1 MAVRSCG
8 FGASGPA
15 TSYDAA
21 PSANPAHINAAAA
34 AVRER
39 ISFLFIPIAFGHKPF
54 CWAMSV
60 SAPYILRSFGFSIL
74 PVGLRGTSAKMTFLG
89 RL

>member
-15 TSYDAA
+15 TSYGAA
-21 PSANPAHINAAAA
+21 PSANPAHINAAVST
-34 AVRER
+34 VRER
-39 ISFLFIPIAFGHKPF
+39 TSFLFMLIAFGHKPF

-60 SAPYILRSFGFSIL
+60 SAPYILRSFGFSIF
-74 PVGLRGTSAKMTFLG
+74 PVGLRGTDAKMILRG